1 MKGEKQHAKKQGDQ
15 KKDMTKL
22 QDDTIKAIQEKEAKG
37 YLSNND
43 VGRTDTREERVGSG
57 GGGTKKQKK
66 R

>member
-1 MKGEKQHAKKQGDQ
+1 VKGEKQYAKKQGDR
-15 KKDMTKL
+15 KKDMTEL
-22 QDDTIKAIQEKEAKG
+22 QDDTIKAIQEKQAKG

-43 VGRTDTREERVGSG
+43 VGQTDTREERVGSS

>member
-22 QDDTIKAIQEKEAKG
+22 QDDTIKAIQEKQAKG
-37 YLSNND
+37 YLTNND

-57 GGGTKKQKK
+57 GGTKKQKK